1 MRRYS
6 FSQRGEKHTRALV
19 WFLAASL
26 SSIPVQAAAAQT
38 ETQDT
43 VQRIAKYRTMI
54 DSAPGLKLSEVQVG
68 GLWSHV
74 ASDYQDLAQFTEAEA
89 AYNRALALFERDGHA
104 QAGYAVTLG
113 NLGSLYAITGRL
125 DAAENCRKRSLAI
138 FERLGDPLQIARS
151 QAWLADGYLA
161 MGKNKLAERYSSQAI
176 HAMATLP
183 LATEENRS
191 SAMVTF
197 AYAACQNGHCD
208 DALRTARQ
216 AMQIVGKNFA
226 ADSFASGQTH
236 LALGFIEERT
246 GDRIHA
252 EQDLREGVRIL
263 RLDLPATHP
272 LLTHALTLYRDFLVE
287 DHRDVEARRIGE
299 EMQRHGCTS
308 CTVSVFGL
316 RQP

>member
-1 MRRYS
+1 M
-6 FSQRGEKHTRALV
+6 V

-26 SSIPVQAAAAQT
+26 SAIPVRASVAQT

-43 VQRIAKYRTMI
+43 VKRIAKYQTMI
-54 DSAPGLKLSEVQVG
+54 GSATSLKLTETQIGDLWALIASE
-68 GLWSHV
+68 
-74 ASDYQDLAQFTEAEA
+74 YQDLAKFTEAET
-89 AYNRALALFERDGHA
+89 AYTHALALFEHDSQA
-104 QAGYAVTLG
+104 QETYAVTLG
-113 NLGSLYAITGRL
+113 NLGSLYGMTGRL
-125 DAAENCRKRSLAI
+125 DVAENCRKRSLI
-138 FERLGDPLQIARS
+138 ILEKLGNPLQVARA

-183 LATEENRS
+183 QATEENRS

-208 DALRTARQ
+208 DALRTANL
-216 AMQIVGKNFA
+216 AMQIVSKNFDA
-226 ADSFASGQTH
+226 NSFASGQTH
-236 LALGFIEERT
+236 IALGFVEQRT
-246 GDRIHA
+246 GDRIDA

-272 LLTHALTLYRDFLVE
+272 LLTHALTLYRDFLMQN
-287 DHRDVEARRIGE
+287 HREAEARRISD
-299 EMQRHGCTS
+299 EMQRHSCTS

-316 RQP
+316 RQQ